1 MTKKAGQCNIRILL
15 TLLRLFPCYTIHDRI
30 KLRPGQ
36 PDVLNLLQLKI
47 SDAYRKDCK
56 YHKGRKKNGQ
66 K

>member
-1 MTKKAGQCNIRILL
+1 M
-15 TLLRLFPCYTIHDRI
+15 FPCYTIHDRI

-56 YHKGRKKNGQ
+56 YHKGGKKNGQ